1 MRVALFG
8 GSFNPPHVGH
18 LLAAAYV
25 RAVAPVDAVWLMPAH
40 KHPFGKQ
47 LAPFDD
53 RVALCE
59 ALAALVQGV
68 SVTRVESEVPGE
80 GRTLHT
86 VEHLR
91 ARYPEHS
98 FRLVV
103 GADIVHEAPKWH
115 AFDQLV
121 RLAPLI
127 VLGRGGVEPPASVPA
142 ILGEGCL
149 PLWAVPMPQVS
160 STEVRARLAAGEDVS
175 RLVPAGVLAELRRRG
190 LYGSL
195 PGSAGG

>member
-47 LAPFDD
+47 LTPFDD

-59 ALAALVQGV
+59 KMAALVQGV
-68 SVTRVESEVPGE
+68 SVTRVESEVAGE

-91 ARYPEHS
+91 AQFPEHS

-103 GADIVHEAPKWH
+103 GADILHEAHKWH
-115 AFDQLV
+115 AFDRLV
-121 RLAPLI
+121 TLAPLI
-127 VLGRGGVEPPASVPA
+127 VLGRGGFTPPASVPVH
-142 ILGEGCL
+142 LGAESL
-149 PLWAVPMPQVS
+149 FLWDVPMPEVS
-160 STEVRARLAAGEDVS
+160 STSVRARLAAREDVS
-175 RLVPAGVLAELRRRG
+175 ALVAADVLAEIHRRG
-190 LYGSL
+190 LYGTV
-195 PGSAGG
+195 AG